1 MVEERRQSQRVEAIV
16 VVELDKEGRHGV
28 TRDVSERGLLIATR
42 FRFAVGDRLEL
53 TVHAAEASFKTNASV
68 VRVDENPPNEEW
80 RYRIGV
86 HLEDALPTEVIED
99 GARAAAALL
108 PPKGKSEHPRG

>member
-1 MVEERRQSQRVEAIV
+1 MEERRQSQRVEAIV

-28 TRDVSERGLLIATR
+28 TRDVSEHGLLIATR
-42 FRFAVGDRLEL
+42 FRFAPKDRLEL
-53 TVHAAEASFKTNASV
+53 TVHSADASFKTTATV

-86 HLEDALPTEVIED
+86 HLDDALPADVIED

-108 PPKGKSEHPRG
+108 PAKAKSEAPPE